1 MSETL
6 DANEYDARAAKVG
19 PVREFV
25 TVYIDDQM
33 FGIPVT
39 DIHEVFHPHLITR
52 VPLAPPEVRGVLN
65 LRGRIVTAIEVRSR
79 LGLPPL
85 EDDNATLMAIG
96 VEVNDE
102 AYGLIIDRVGD
113 VLQLSERD
121 CEAIP
126 CNMERIWQAVA
137 SGIYRLDGQL
147 MIVLDIKRLL
157 AVEEQEAQA
166 A

>member
-1 MSETL
+1 MSEKPDMKET
-6 DANEYDARAAKVG
+6 RTPAAPVG

-25 TVYIDDQM
+25 TVFIADQM

-39 DIHEVFHPHLITR
+39 DIHEVFHPHSITT

-65 LRGRIVTAIEVRSR
+65 LRGRIVTAIEVRTR

-85 EDDNATLMAIG
+85 DSDGQNLMAIG

-113 VLQLSERD
+113 VLQLAERD

-126 CNMERIWQAVA
+126 CNMDRTWQAVA
-137 SGIYRLDGQL
+137 SGIYRLDDQL
-147 MIVLDIKRLL
+147 LIVLDIKRLL
-157 AVEEQEAQA
+157 AVEETQA
-166 A
+166 HAA

>member
-1 MSETL
+1 MSDETNVK
-6 DANEYDARAAKVG
+6 DVKSAAPVG

-25 TVYIDDQM
+25 TVFIGEQM

-39 DIHEVFHPHLITR
+39 DIHEVFHPHSITP

-65 LRGRIVTAIEVRSR
+65 LRGRIVTAIEVRTR
-79 LGLPPL
+79 LGLPPI
-85 EDDNATLMAIG
+85 EVGHENLMAIG
-96 VEVNDE
+96 VEVNEE

-113 VLQLSERD
+113 VLQLAERD

-126 CNMERIWQAVA
+126 CNMERSWQAVA

-157 AVEEQEAQA
+157 AVEEKQSQA

>member
-1 MSETL
+1 MSEPEEKKQTQ
-6 DANEYDARAAKVG
+6 AAAVG
-19 PVREFV
+19 PVREYV
-25 TVYIDDQM
+25 TVYIGEQM

-39 DIHEVFHPHLITR
+39 DIHEVFHPQSITR

-65 LRGRIVTAIEVRSR
+65 LRGRIVTAIEVRTR

-85 EDDNATLMAIG
+85 ESDGTNLMAIG
-96 VEVNDE
+96 VEVNEE

-113 VLQLSERD
+113 VLQLPERD

-126 CNMERIWQAVA
+126 CNMDRTWQAVA
-137 SGIYRLDGQL
+137 SGIYRLDSQL

-157 AVEEQEAQA
+157 AVEEGQAQA